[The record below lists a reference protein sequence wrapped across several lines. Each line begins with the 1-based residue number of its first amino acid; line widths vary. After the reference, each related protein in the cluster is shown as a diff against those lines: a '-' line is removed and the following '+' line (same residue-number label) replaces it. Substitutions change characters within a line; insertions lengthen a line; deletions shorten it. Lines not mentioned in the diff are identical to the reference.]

1 MIGYLKGTL
10 VEKHPPRLIVDVN
23 GVGYEVDAPMS
34 TFYVLPATG
43 SQITIHT
50 HLHVREDAQ
59 QLYGFASK
67 TERTLFRDLIRIS
80 GVGAKLALSVLS
92 GISAEDFV
100 ATVQTGD
107 IATLTRLPGIGKKT
121 AERLV
126 IEMRDRF
133 GDSELLPGNGGIN
146 INASQDPA
154 QEAFSALTAL
164 GYKPAEATRLIK
176 SVNDDGLSSEE
187 LIRKSLQNA
196 VQRNQ

>member
-10 VEKHPPRLIVDVN
+10 VEKQPPALLIDVN
-23 GVGYEVDAPMS
+23 GVGYEVEAPMS

-43 SQITIHT
+43 ETLTLHT

-59 QLYGFASK
+59 QLFGFASK
-67 TERTLFRDLIRIS
+67 TERSLFRDLIRIS

-100 ATVQTGD
+100 ATVQAGD
-107 IATLTRLPGIGKKT
+107 TATLTKLPGIGKKT

-126 IEMRDRF
+126 MEMRDRY
-133 GDSELLPGNGGIN
+133 GEAAILPGQTLGGAIV
-146 INASQDPA
+146 SDDPA

-164 GYKPAEATRLIK
+164 GYKPAEATKLIK
-176 SVNDDGLSSEE
+176 SVGDESLSSEE
-187 LIRKSLQNA
+187 LIRHALKNA
-196 VQRNQ
+196 VQR